1 MGDIADMMLEGDL
14 CQGCG
19 EYMGEGD
26 GFPVWCASC
35 EPAPKSNP
43 AADKCPCTLCGK
55 RVKFAGL
62 KDHMRV
68 VHGDFQ

>member
-1 MGDIADMMLEGDL
+1 MGDIADRMLEGDL

-19 EYMGEGD
+19 EYMGAGD
-26 GFPVWCASC
+26 GFPVFCSSC
-35 EPAPKSNP
+35 EPAPKV
-43 AADKCPCTLCGK
+43 AQQDKCPCAVCGK